1 MATLKT
7 LTWRRGAVVAAIV
20 AAGVS
25 GLALPADATPPGH
38 TFEPPGHD
46 GLPD

>member
-1 MATLKT
+1 MATLRT
-7 LTWRRGAVVAAIV
+7 LTGRRGAVVAAIV

-25 GLALPADATPPGH
+25 GLALPADATPPGR
-38 TFEPPGHD
+38 TFKLPDHD

>member
-1 MATLKT
+1 MTTLKT
-7 LTWRRGAVVAAIV
+7 LTGRRGAVVTTVI

-25 GLALPADATPPGH
+25 GLALPADATPPGR
-38 TFEPPGHD
+38 TSKLPDYD